1 MSDLLKIAREV
12 FDIEAQAILDLSGK
26 LDLTF
31 IKSVEKILGCKSKVI
46 VCGIGKSGII
56 GRKISSTLASTGTQS
71 VFMHPGEA
79 FHGDLG
85 VLNQEDILIL
95 ISNSGETEEILRIVP
110 FLKENKNFLISM
122 TGNPKSTLAAL
133 SDIHLDVS
141 VKKEACPLDMAPTAS
156 TTATLVMGDALAV
169 ALMKERGFK
178 IEDYARF
185 HPGGSIGKRLL
196 TKVEDAMV
204 TKNLP
209 IITGDILMKEVI
221 PVMTSGRL
229 GMVIIVDKDQKVIG
243 IITDG
248 DLRRALNKHDNIM
261 PLQAR
266 DIMTKGPK
274 VIRKDILLYEAE
286 NLLRQNK
293 MNALI
298 VCDDNQKCIGVQMFH
313 NL

>member
-31 IKSVEKILGCKSKVI
+31 IKSVEKILSCKSKVI

-95 ISNSGETEEILRIVP
+95 ISNSGETEEILRIIP

-122 TGNPKSTLAAL
+122 TGNSQSTLAAL

>member
-1 MSDLLKIAREV
+1 MSDLLKIAQEV
-12 FDIEAQAILDLSGK
+12 FQIEAQAILDLSAK
-26 LDLTF
+26 LDQNFTQLV
-31 IKSVEKILGCKSKVI
+31 KKILNCRSKVI

-56 GRKISSTLASTGTQS
+56 GRKISSTFASTGTQS

-95 ISNSGETEEILRIVP
+95 ISNSGETEEILRIIP

-122 TGNPKSTLAAL
+122 TGNPKSTLASL

-178 IEDYARF
+178 MEDYARF

-298 VCDDNQKCIGVQMFH
+298 VCDDDQKCIGVQMFH

>member
-12 FDIEAQAILDLSGK
+12 FEIEAQAILDLSGK

-110 FLKENKNFLISM
+110 FLKENKNFLISL

>member
-1 MSDLLKIAREV
+1 MSDLLKIAQEV
-12 FDIEAQAILDLSGK
+12 FQIEAKSILDLSSK
-26 LDLTF
+26 LDQNF
-31 IKSVEKILGCKSKVI
+31 ILSVNKILGGRSKVI

-85 VLNQEDILIL
+85 VLHQEDILML
-95 ISNSGETEEILRIVP
+95 ISYSGETEEILRLIP
-110 FLKENKNFLISM
+110 FLKENKNFIISL
-122 TGNPKSTLAAL
+122 TGNPKSTLATL

-141 VKKEACPLDMAPTAS
+141 VKKEACPLDMAPTSS

-169 ALMKERGFK
+169 ALMNERGFK

-209 IITGDILMKEVI
+209 IITGDLLMKEVI

-229 GMVIIVDKDQKVIG
+229 GMAVIVDPNQKVIG

-248 DLRRALNKHDNIM
+248 DLRRALNKYDNIM
-261 PLQAR
+261 PYKAEE
-266 DIMTKGPK
+266 IMTKGPK
-274 VIRKDILLYEAE
+274 IIRKDIYLYEAE

-298 VCDDNQKCIGVQMFH
+298 VCDDHQKCIGIQMFH

>member
-12 FDIEAQAILDLSGK
+12 FQIEAQAILDLSVK

-31 IKSVEKILGCKSKVI
+31 IKSVEKILSCKSKVI

-56 GRKISSTLASTGTQS
+56 GRKISSTFASTGTQS

-95 ISNSGETEEILRIVP
+95 ISNSGETEEILRIIP
-110 FLKENKNFLISM
+110 FLKENRNFLISM
-122 TGNPKSTLAAL
+122 TGNPQSTLASL

-178 IEDYARF
+178 MEDYARF

-261 PLQAR
+261 PLQAKE
-266 DIMTKGPK
+266 IMTKGPK

-298 VCDDNQKCIGVQMFH
+298 VCDDDQKCIGVQMFH

>member
-1 MSDLLKIAREV
+1 MSDLLKIAEEV
-12 FDIEAQAILDLSGK
+12 FQIEAQAILDLSAK
-26 LDLTF
+26 LDRNF
-31 IKSVEKILGCKSKVI
+31 IQSVEKILSCRSKVI

-56 GRKISSTLASTGTQS
+56 GRKISSTFASTGTQS

-95 ISNSGETEEILRIVP
+95 ISNSGETEEILRIIP
-110 FLKENKNFLISM
+110 FLKENRNFFISM

-209 IITGDILMKEVI
+209 IITGDIFMKEVI

-229 GMVIIVDKDQKVIG
+229 GMVVIADKDQKVIG

-261 PLQAR
+261 PFKAKE
-266 DIMTKGPK
+266 IMTKGPK
-274 VIRKDILLYEAE
+274 IIRKDILLYEAE

-298 VCDDNQKCIGVQMFH
+298 VCDDDQKCIGIQMFH